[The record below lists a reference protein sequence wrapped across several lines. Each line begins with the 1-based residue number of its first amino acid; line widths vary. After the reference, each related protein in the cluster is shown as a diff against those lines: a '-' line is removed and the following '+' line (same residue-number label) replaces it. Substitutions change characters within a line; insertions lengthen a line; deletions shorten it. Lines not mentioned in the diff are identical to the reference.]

1 MFNYARG
8 VEKDPIDCKQPLN
21 LLDSLLL
28 WMNRRKNNI
37 LMQGNEQEMEKIKD
51 EVYIF
56 YTLTT
61 KLFEIY
67 LISYPQES
75 VSL

>member
-1 MFNYARG
+1 
-8 VEKDPIDCKQPLN
+8 
-21 LLDSLLL
+21 
-28 WMNRRKNNI
+28 
-37 LMQGNEQEMEKIKD
+37 MEKIKD

-75 VSL
+75 VSIQKAREQFSELANHCLNILQQIGTMFPKPKTQTHSE